1 MDVISEIGEPTD
13 WTSSLVVVHKPNGS
27 LRICIDTQQL
37 NKGLKRRTY
46 QVPTVEELLPEL
58 TKAKV
63 FSKCDVKSGFRH
75 IKLDEES
82 S

>member
-1 MDVISEIGEPTD
+1 M
-13 WTSSLVVVHKPNGS
+13 HKPNGS
-27 LRICIDTQQL
+27 LHIWIDPEQL
-37 NKGLKRRTY
+37 IEGFKRRTY